1 MAADEPLRIAPC
13 DCLVVMSLPRMRTE
27 TALPGWAYRI
37 RTGES
42 VRELPSWICVT
53 IRPDLG
59 AIRVARPFGCQLHH
73 AGPEFARPEVIYDM
87 LAREFKKSVE
97 RSVEQPHY
105 AVRPL
110 SRSSIRGHQ
119 SKIMFGVLVVVLGG
133 YPIARLEFSLGQGQ
147 VTVIASSR
155 VVSAPWVRAGRTR
168 CPPL

>member
-1 MAADEPLRIAPC
+1 M
-13 DCLVVMSLPRMRTE
+13 
-27 TALPGWAYRI
+27 
-37 RTGES
+37 
-42 VRELPSWICVT
+42 T

-87 LAREFKKSVE
+87 LAREFKKSVK

-119 SKIMFGVLVVVLGG
+119 SKIMFGVLIVVLGRD
-133 YPIARLEFSLGQGQ
+133 PIAGLEFSLGQRH
-147 VTVIASSR
+147 VPIIVSSCIM
-155 VVSAPWVRAGRTR
+155 RALLRRTGRIR
-168 CPPL
+168 YPPL